1 MSDTGVDVGAH
12 GMSIPAWMLAAMCLA
27 LPAVAGAHEGEPHGA
42 APSKPTVQESLHVLA
57 ATGDVFEVV
66 LKHPEHAS
74 GPKTVMRVLVAESAT
89 NAPVS
94 GAQVELT
101 LTGAAVQ
108 SLVPRMES
116 PGIYVTEAELAPEV
130 ELAAVAT
137 VTRGDS
143 VDVLALGTVHVEAET
158 QEKLADPQANAD
170 GWLAWGVAGGV
181 AVMVAAGAWWMSR
194 RKRGLL

>member
-1 MSDTGVDVGAH
+1 
-12 GMSIPAWMLAAMCLA
+12 MLAVVCLS
-27 LPAVAGAHEGEPHGA
+27 LPWVADGHEGESHGE
-42 APSKPTVQESLHVLA
+42 KPPVATAGEAQHVLA

-66 LKHPEHAS
+66 LKHPEHAE
-74 GPKTVMRVLVAESAT
+74 GPKTPLRVLVADSAT

-101 LTGAAVQ
+101 LTGPGVQ
-108 SLVPRMES
+108 ALVPRMES

-143 VDVLALGTVHVEAET
+143 VDVLALGTVHVEAEH
-158 QEKLADPQANAD
+158 EEEHAAED
-170 GWLAWGVAGGV
+170 GWRGWGVAGGV
-181 AVMVAAGAWWMSR
+181 ALLVAAGAWWVSR